1 MPDDVHAELER
12 LQRENEEL
20 RARAGKG
27 TFLKVAKSGGVSVY
41 GLGRYPVTLYQE
53 QWLRLLTMADDI
65 KQFIEEHAGELKKKG
80 DK

>member
-53 QWLRLLTMADDI
+53 QWLRLLTMEDDI
-65 KQFIEEHAGELKKKG
+65 KQFIQEHAGELKKKG
-80 DK
+80 EK

>member
-65 KQFIEEHAGELKKKG
+65 KQFIQEHAGDLKKKG
-80 DK
+80 EK

>member
-1 MPDDVHAELER
+1 VHAELER

-65 KQFIEEHAGELKKKG
+65 KQFIQEHAGELKKKG
-80 DK
+80 EK

>member
-65 KQFIEEHAGELKKKG
+65 KQFIQQHAGELKKKG
-80 DK
+80 EK

>member
-65 KQFIEEHAGELKKKG
+65 KQFIEEHGGELKKKG